1 MLTRQMILENLAGHF
16 AYALDEFDSMVF
28 NLTAIEI
35 LSKDEMGELYDIHK
49 ILEELLGRIENFG
62 KEVA

>member
-16 AYALDEFDSMVF
+16 AYALDEFDSTVF
-28 NLTAIEI
+28 DLATIEI
-35 LSKDEMGELYDIHK
+35 LSKYEMGELYDIHK
-49 ILEELLGRIENFG
+49 ILVKLLGRIKDLG